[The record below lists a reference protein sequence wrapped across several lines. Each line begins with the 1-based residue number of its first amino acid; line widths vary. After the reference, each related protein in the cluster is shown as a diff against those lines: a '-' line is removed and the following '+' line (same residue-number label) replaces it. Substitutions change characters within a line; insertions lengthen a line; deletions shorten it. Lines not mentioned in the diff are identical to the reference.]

1 MKGYVRDGE
10 LRNTYSQW
18 RFTKKE
24 KALIVECAEKLHT
37 TQVEVLLLGLLEIKK
52 KIDNG
57 ERIERD

>member
-18 RFTKKE
+18 RFTKDE
-24 KALIVECAEKLHT
+24 KALIVECAKKLHT
-37 TQVEVLLLGLLEIKK
+37 TQVEVLLLGVLEIKK